1 MTAIGALIATVVVA
15 GVQMGYS
22 IDQANQAKDAQ
33 AKAEAAAERKMSEAM
48 KRLDVNYMES
58 LAIPMEAYEQQA
70 EQMLQVGAN
79 VLEAAREGDQR
90 GVAPT
95 AGRVLASQQAM
106 TDVQRAELE
115 KTIFNLDAAVA
126 EEDSRLRD
134 VKTQINLQ
142 EAAGAQLAAAR
153 EGEMAQMHTAQ
164 AVQAGGQMVSGA
176 IQGASLYGSEKAV
189 SGQMDSNATFQADVA
204 KQYDPTGTGGVA
216 NMSNLQFRDYMT
228 KNFTNK
234 EIRNMFPTTATTGN
248 TIASGAPVKTISQ
261 GAPLRQPLPGEG
273 EFMGPVN
280 YTSEPVFWK
289 GQINPQTMKPFRSEA
304 EYTMVMGR

>member
-1 MTAIGALIATVVVA
+1 MTAIAAAIATVVIA

-22 IDQANQAKDAQ
+22 IDQANKAKDAQ

-70 EQMLQVGAN
+70 EQMLQVSAN

-106 TDVQRAELE
+106 TDVQRGELE
-115 KTIFNLDAAVA
+115 KTIIKHDAAVA
-126 EEDSRLRD
+126 EEASRLRD

-164 AVQAGGQMVSGA
+164 AVQAGGQVVSGA

-204 KQYDPTGTGGVA
+204 KQYDPAGTGGVA

-234 EIRNMFPTTATTGN
+234 EIRNMFPTTATPTPTTGN
-248 TIASGAPVKTISQ
+248 TIASGGVMQDISAPTVVDRKISA
-261 GAPLRQPLPGEG
+261 GAPIAQE
-273 EFMGPVN
+273 
-280 YTSEPVFWK
+280 TVFWK
-289 GQINPQTMKPFRSEA
+289 GQINPQTRAPFRSET
-304 EYTMVMGR
+304 EYRIVMGR